1 MDRKITVKTSN
12 FSLPPATD
20 VLIEKTPLFDCNSN
34 NDKEAIECT
43 KTAGN
48 AHNHNKNP
56 LSLSRTKIDVS
67 MPQRF
72 TTPSRKASQ
81 KNKPHQKNLSL
92 NQQMIP
98 TKQPLISTM
107 IIMFNLI
114 P

>member
-1 MDRKITVKTSN
+1 MDRKITAETSN
-12 FSLPPATD
+12 LFLPPATD
-20 VLIEKTPLFDCNSN
+20 ILIKKNPTFVWNSN
-34 NDKEAIECT
+34 NDEEAIKCT
-43 KTAGN
+43 KTAEN
-48 AHNHNKNP
+48 AHNQNKNP
-56 LSLSRTKIDVS
+56 LSLSSTRSDVS
-67 MPQRF
+67 MLQRF